1 MKIAIL
7 YICTGK
13 YNQFFNDFYSSCE
26 SKFLKGR
33 ADKEYFVFTDD
44 LSISNQK
51 NVHLIERQCMGFPL
65 DSLLR
70 FEIFM
75 TIKDKT
81 SKV

>member
-51 NVHLIERQCMGFPL
+51 NVHLI
-65 DSLLR
+65 
-70 FEIFM
+70 
-75 TIKDKT
+75 
-81 SKV
+81 